1 MAENVFF
8 MANQFLN
15 YFVFLPYK
23 VLDMNTKFVFLL
35 LPEIHLMDLAGP
47 DQAIHEAIDYG
58 ADFEIEY
65 CNLIDNVTTA
75 AGLPI
80 GKVKHFSE
88 VQIKKGDFLFVPGAT
103 TAYLISDEFKKQ
115 KALLDW
121 LIKLHQNGV
130 NLCSICT
137 GAFALAECG
146 LLDHISCTTHF
157 KRTTQLQQM
166 YPKSKVID
174 NILFT
179 DNNGIYTSAGIASGI
194 DLTLHIIEKLKGSH
208 FAHLVARELVVY
220 NRRSGDSAQDS
231 ELLQFRNH
239 IHSGI
244 HKAQDWILDNIH
256 IKTSLEDLAEIASMS
271 ERNFTR
277 IFKKETSITVTDYIT
292 LIRKEKSK
300 ELFKNPDLS
309 RVEIANKIGL
319 QSERQLSRIIN
330 SN

>member
-1 MAENVFF
+1 
-8 MANQFLN
+8 
-15 YFVFLPYK
+15 
-23 VLDMNTKFVFLL
+23 MNTKFVFLI

-47 DQAIHEAIDYG
+47 DQAIHEAIDFG
-58 ADFEIEY
+58 ANFEIEY
-65 CNLIDNVTTA
+65 CNLVTDVTSA

-80 GKVKHFSE
+80 GKTKHFSE
-88 VQIKKGDFLFVPGAT
+88 VKINKGDFLFIPGAT
-103 TAYLISDEFKKQ
+103 TSYLISDEFRKHKD
-115 KALLDW
+115 LLNW
-121 LIKLHQNGV
+121 IKSNHENGV
-130 NLCSICT
+130 NICSICT

-146 LLDHISCTTHF
+146 LFDNISCTTHF
-157 KRTTQLQQM
+157 KRTKQLQEM
-166 YPKSKVID
+166 YPKAKVIE

-179 DNNGIYTSAGIASGI
+179 DHNGIYSSAGVASGI

-208 FAHLVARELVVY
+208 LAHLVARELVVY
-220 NRRSGDSAQDS
+220 NRRPGNSVQDS

-239 IHSGI
+239 IHTGI

-256 IKTSLEDLAEIASMS
+256 KKTTLEELAEIANMS

-277 IFKKETSITVTDYIT
+277 IFKKETNVTVNDFIT

-300 ELFKNPDLS
+300 ELLKNPNLS
-309 RVEIANKIGL
+309 RIEIANKIGL